1 MNLGHLQLFAKV
13 VQSGSFTG
21 AADAMD
27 TQKSYVSRVVAQLE
41 AELGVKLL
49 ERTTR
54 SIALTEV
61 GREVYERAVG
71 ILGAV
76 DDTRRVAQRAQGQ
89 PRGQLRLTC
98 GAEFGLLAVGG
109 WIDEYLA
116 RYPEV
121 SVEAEY
127 TSRVLDLVHEG
138 FDLAVRIGEVQ
149 ESRLVARR
157 LGQLE
162 YGLFATPDYL
172 RRNGLPAEPAEL
184 REHALIMFS
193 PGGRRAAWELS
204 LGAAGA
210 ARETQRINGPARLR
224 VNNSFAVRDAVLRGL
239 GIGQLPLLVAAQP
252 GGQRAIAARAA
263 RLDRRSRA
271 GARGVPEQPLP
282 VTEGA
287 RLHRPGAGATAA
299 GGRCGA
305 RHADCHQ
312 VAKPIRATQA
322 ALNTRGQPC
331 RDDQRRGGRVG
342 AGQAHRAAALRTHQR
357 GVQRVAVTQV
367 LLARVVIDDAQRTP
381 PAGCRASRARCRWT
395 GNPAPRPCCW

>member
-1 MNLGHLQLFAKV
+1 MNLDHLQLFAKV

-21 AADAMD
+21 AADALD
-27 TQKSYVSRVVAQLE
+27 TQRSYVSRVIAQLE

-61 GREVYERAVG
+61 GREVYERAIG

-76 DDTRRVAQRAQGQ
+76 DDTRRIAQHAQGE

-98 GAEFGLLAVGG
+98 GVEFGLLAVGG

-116 RYPEV
+116 RHPEV

-162 YGLFATPDYL
+162 YGLFAAPDYL
-172 RRNGLPAEPAEL
+172 RRQGLPAEPAEL

-193 PGGRRAAWELS
+193 PGGRRIAWELS
-204 LGAAGA
+204 LGPG
-210 ARETQRINGPARLR
+210 REVQRITGQARLR
-224 VNNSFAVRDAVLRGL
+224 VNNSFAVRDAALRGL

-252 GGQRAIAARAA
+252 GIGEQLVRVLPDWSSPPVPVHAVYPSNRYLSPKVRAFIDLALQRLPQAAAAARAA
-263 RLDRRSRA
+263 PIATSLPARPQPARRR
-271 GARGVPEQPLP
+271 
-282 VTEGA
+282 
-287 RLHRPGAGATAA
+287 
-299 GGRCGA
+299 
-305 RHADCHQ
+305 
-312 VAKPIRATQA
+312 
-322 ALNTRGQPC
+322 
-331 RDDQRRGGRVG
+331 
-342 AGQAHRAAALRTHQR
+342 
-357 GVQRVAVTQV
+357 
-367 LLARVVIDDAQRTP
+367 
-381 PAGCRASRARCRWT
+381 
-395 GNPAPRPCCW
+395 

>member
-1 MNLGHLQLFAKV
+1 MG
-13 VQSGSFTG
+13 
-21 AADAMD
+21 

-76 DDTRRVAQRAQGQ
+76 DDTMRVAQRAQGQ

-98 GAEFGLLAVGG
+98 GVEFGLLAVGG

-116 RYPEV
+116 RHAEV

-138 FDLAVRIGEVQ
+138 FDLAIRIGEVQ

-162 YGLFATPDYL
+162 YGLFAAPGYL
-172 RRNGLPAEPAEL
+172 QHNGLPAEPAEL

-193 PGGRRAAWELS
+193 PGGRRTAWELS
-204 LGAAGA
+204 LGPMHQ
-210 ARETQRINGPARLR
+210 ARELQRISGQARLR

-252 GGQRAIAARAA
+252 GIGERLVRVLPDWSGPPVPVHAVYPSNRYLSPKVRAFIDLALERLPQAADTARAMPIA
-263 RLDRRSRA
+263 TRLPA
-271 GARGVPEQPLP
+271 
-282 VTEGA
+282 
-287 RLHRPGAGATAA
+287 
-299 GGRCGA
+299 
-305 RHADCHQ
+305 
-312 VAKPIRATQA
+312 
-322 ALNTRGQPC
+322 
-331 RDDQRRGGRVG
+331 
-342 AGQAHRAAALRTHQR
+342 
-357 GVQRVAVTQV
+357 
-367 LLARVVIDDAQRTP
+367 RTP
-381 PAGCRASRARCRWT
+381 RAR
-395 GNPAPRPCCW
+395 PR

>member
-1 MNLGHLQLFAKV
+1 MNLDHLQLFAKV

-21 AADAMD
+21 AADALQ
-27 TQKSYVSRVVAQLE
+27 TQKSYVSRVIAQLE

-76 DDTRRVAQRAQGQ
+76 DDTRRVAQQARGE

-98 GAEFGLLAVGG
+98 GVEFGLLAVGG

-116 RYPEV
+116 RHSEV
-121 SVEAEY
+121 SIEAEY

-138 FDLAVRIGEVQ
+138 FDLAIRVGEVQ

-172 RRNGLPAEPAEL
+172 QRHGLPAEPAEL

-193 PGGRRAAWELS
+193 PGGRRTAWELS
-204 LGAAGA
+204 LAP
-210 ARETQRINGPARLR
+210 ARDVQRITGQARLR

-252 GGQRAIAARAA
+252 GIGEKLMRVLPDWCGEPVPVHAVYPSNRYLSPKVRAFIDLALERLPQAADAARGAPIATRLPA
-263 RLDRRSRA
+263 RP
-271 GARGVPEQPLP
+271 AR
-282 VTEGA
+282 T
-287 RLHRPGAGATAA
+287 
-299 GGRCGA
+299 
-305 RHADCHQ
+305 
-312 VAKPIRATQA
+312 KPR
-322 ALNTRGQPC
+322 
-331 RDDQRRGGRVG
+331 
-342 AGQAHRAAALRTHQR
+342 
-357 GVQRVAVTQV
+357 
-367 LLARVVIDDAQRTP
+367 
-381 PAGCRASRARCRWT
+381 
-395 GNPAPRPCCW
+395 